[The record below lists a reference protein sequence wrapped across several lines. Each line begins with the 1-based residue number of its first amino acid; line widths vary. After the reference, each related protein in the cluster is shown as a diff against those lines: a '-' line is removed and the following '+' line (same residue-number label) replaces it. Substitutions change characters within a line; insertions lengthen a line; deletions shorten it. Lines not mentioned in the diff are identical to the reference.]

1 MAKNKMSGVSEALT
15 EQMKERFIPISVS
28 GTKKQEQ
35 EKDTPVESA
44 EKVRKN
50 FYIEKHLVHLL
61 RKMAYE
67 EETDQTKIVNAA
79 LEAYFKERQ
88 YIKEAE

>member
-1 MAKNKMSGVSEALT
+1 MAKKNISGLSEALT
-15 EQMKERFIPISVS
+15 EQMKERFTPINEIE
-28 GTKKQEQ
+28 KQENNNSL
-35 EKDTPVESA
+35 ESA

-50 FYIEKHLVHLL
+50 FYIEKHLVKLL

-79 LEAYFKERQ
+79 LEAYFKEHK
-88 YIKEAE
+88 YID

>member
-1 MAKNKMSGVSEALT
+1 MAKNKISGVSEALT
-15 EQMKERFIPISVS
+15 EQMKERF
-28 GTKKQEQ
+28 
-35 EKDTPVESA
+35 TPVGETEKNDNFVESV

-50 FYIEKHLVHLL
+50 FYIEKHLVKLL

-79 LEAYFKERQ
+79 LEAYFKEHK
-88 YIKEAE
+88 YID

>member
-1 MAKNKMSGVSEALT
+1 MAKNKISGVSEALT
-15 EQMKERFIPISVS
+15 EQMKERFTPVS
-28 GTKKQEQ
+28 GTGKQENNNS
-35 EKDTPVESA
+35 ENT

-50 FYIEKHLVHLL
+50 FYIEKHLVQLL

-79 LEAYFKERQ
+79 LEAYFKEHK
-88 YIKEAE
+88 YI